1 MKSKLLIFT
10 FLMLAC
16 VFTNRAEGIAW
27 SNNFEEAEKI
37 AKETGK
43 PLMLDFTAE
52 WCSICRQ
59 MDRVFWTRAEVIELS
74 KDFVNI
80 KIDGEKFPQIA
91 DRFGVRGYPT
101 VVFADAWNAARD
113 NYMGFGRNG
122 DRVIIDKAKHFPKS
136 FSNLKAAGKLLEKN
150 KSKVDGLM
158 DFAEFYRENKL
169 YILSVRIYREVL
181 NIETKPAKREIA
193 MLNSASDYLKIGQ
206 PAESLKLYEQ
216 LQKEFPKS
224 RKTDE
229 FLYGIFYSNLRRN
242 SFTQAE
248 SNLTQL
254 KTDFPDSK
262 FTVQAE
268 DLLAKTK
275 KN

>member
-1 MKSKLLIFT
+1 MKLSLILITAIFLT
-10 FLMLAC
+10 FSLS
-16 VFTNRAEGIAW
+16 VRAEEIAW
-27 SNNFEEAEKI
+27 MSNFEAAEKM

-52 WCSICRQ
+52 WCGICRQ
-59 MDRVFWTRAEVIELS
+59 MDRSFWIRPDVIELS
-74 KDFVNI
+74 KDFVSV

-91 DRFGVRGYPT
+91 DKFDVRGYPT

-122 DRVIIDKAKHFPKS
+122 DRVIIDKAKQFPKS
-136 FSNLKAAGKLLEKN
+136 FSNLKSAGKLLEKN

-169 YILSVRIYREVL
+169 HILSVRIYREVL
-181 NIETKPAKREIA
+181 NVETEPAKREIA
-193 MLNSASDYLKIGQ
+193 MLNSASDYLKLGQ
-206 PAESLKLYEQ
+206 PAESLKLYER

-224 RKTDE
+224 RKADE
-229 FLYGIFYSNLRRN
+229 FLYGIFYSNLRKN
-242 SFTQAE
+242 DFVQAE

-254 KTDFPDSK
+254 KTDFSDSK
-262 FTVQAE
+262 FISQAE